1 MSLDVSSVFYEE
13 AIQTCTENKLYRA
26 LAYVCSTHGDFISP
40 LNKLLSELRSAQTQQ
55 LQQAQQI
62 YYDILKDYIEKLL

>member
-13 AIQTCTENKLYRA
+13 AIQICTENKLYRA

-40 LNKLLSELRSAQTQQ
+40 LNKLLGELRTAQTQQ

-62 YYDILKDYIEKLL
+62 YYSILKDYIEKLL